1 MMESGSTGKLRYP
14 YDPPKGPK
22 WDGQCRSQWQQ
33 EVKERLLP
41 LLSSRGWRRRLAALL
56 YFDSFMVQVVPGNWT
71 LHFQASRAG
80 EEFKNPEVY
89 GDLYGKILIAFDVE
103 NGNRGIKPS
112 DLRALQTEVTAALR
126 DAGVY
131 EKLGVREEACREH
144 HLVMEADAY
153 DVEYAAR
160 RLVEYMDAIYD
171 IAEPVL
177 NRLQSG

>member
-1 MMESGSTGKLRYP
+1 MESGSTGKLRYP
-14 YDPPKGPK
+14 KHYPKKPQYGTQPQS
-22 WDGQCRSQWQQ
+22 DWQRQ
-33 EVKERLLP
+33 VKAELDP
-41 LLSSRGWRRRLAALL
+41 LLSSRGWRRRFATLL
-56 YFDSFMVQVVPGNWT
+56 YYDDSQVQVYLDNWT
-71 LHFQASRAG
+71 LHFQVSIKG
-80 EEFKNPEVY
+80 DEFEKTDDY
-89 GDLYGKILIAFDVE
+89 GDLQGKALIAFDVE